1 MVDLMSI
8 RPDRWI
14 YVASLLFL
22 LIWGFVLMSVV
33 WWQPMVVLINER
45 EYPVSRM
52 DLNIYFM
59 IYRNT
64 LLLISK
70 RLKKHLIVWP

>member
-1 MVDLMSI
+1 
-8 RPDRWI
+8 
-14 YVASLLFL
+14 
-22 LIWGFVLMSVV
+22 MSVV

-52 DLNIYFM
+52 DLNIYFI

-70 RLKKHLIVWP
+70 LLKKHLIV